1 MIQYTIFR
9 KEGAACHGFFG
20 VYRAG
25 AGAGRRNLSIDPLSA
40 RAPEGTVPH
49 GSAARQRLY
58 KDIYPLILRAAARD
72 LDQVRI
78 ERDRITFTLVCPP
91 GTLGVFEL
99 CQCGHRQMS
108 RTRTRVLAEV
118 IAEDIE
124 ILRDR
129 GKYGLSRYR
138 ITRANG
144 SVDYGYVYTIRTPYK
159 DAVMEARRRISMR
172 IGI

>member
-1 MIQYTIFR
+1 
-9 KEGAACHGFFG
+9 
-20 VYRAG
+20 
-25 AGAGRRNLSIDPLSA
+25 
-40 RAPEGTVPH
+40 
-49 GSAARQRLY
+49 
-58 KDIYPLILRAAARD
+58 
-72 LDQVRI
+72 
-78 ERDRITFTLVCPP
+78 
-91 GTLGVFEL
+91 
-99 CQCGHRQMS
+99 MS

-144 SVDYGYVYTIRTPYK
+144 SVDYGYVYNIRTPYK